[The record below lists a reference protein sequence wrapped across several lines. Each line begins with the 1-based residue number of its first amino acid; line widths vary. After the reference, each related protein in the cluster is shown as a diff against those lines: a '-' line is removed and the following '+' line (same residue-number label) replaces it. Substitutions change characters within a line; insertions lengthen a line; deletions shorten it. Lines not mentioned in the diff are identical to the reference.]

1 MSSLINRDPHID
13 PVTISM
19 GSERKN
25 KVADGDDEVLK
36 SMGYAPTSNG
46 KGKSVSLDIEGDIS
60 SEETR
65 KVSFCTLL
73 N

>member
-1 MSSLINRDPHID
+1 MSSLINCDPHIE

-19 GSERKN
+19 GSETKN

-36 SMGYAPTSNG
+36 SMGYVPTSNG

-65 KVSFCTLL
+65 KVSF
-73 N
+73 